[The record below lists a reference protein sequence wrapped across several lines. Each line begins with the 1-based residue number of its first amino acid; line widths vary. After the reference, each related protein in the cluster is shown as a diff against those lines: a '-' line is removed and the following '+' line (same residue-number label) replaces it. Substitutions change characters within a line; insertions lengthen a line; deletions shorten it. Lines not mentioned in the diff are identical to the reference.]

1 MIKFALRRNL
11 IYPLQLIIWH
21 FLRNVETILIG
32 HFFNFKNSQ
41 IYTSI
46 MFIGEFVS
54 GLIIYLYE
62 KNFVK
67 RNKKPAKFLS
77 ITLIQNE
84 AKLDY
89 PDSNTKIFILIFF
102 IAFFDWF
109 QFYIW
114 TVNIPRTKN
123 ISTTFLDRLNGAKPI
138 ICSFVYYYVLRL
150 PVFKHQIFSL
160 IIIGIC
166 FAIIII
172 SEFCFQKINI
182 VFTYLDFIL
191 VLLMILL
198 NHILSSL
205 IDLVEKYLFEYN
217 FLNPFYVLMW
227 EGIFGFFI
235 SFLFFLMPDY
245 LDDIKQVYNTLS
257 TGKIILFTFLLLLYI
272 ILSGGRNIFRVVT
285 IKLYS
290 PMARGLTDYFLQPFY
305 SIYYFSMGTDFLVDE
320 KRNILYF
327 TINLILSIILSIC
340 GCIYNEFI
348 ILFFCGFERNTH
360 DQISKRANIISES
373 LYSINDELESFD
385 FNIRNN

>member
-54 GLIIYLYE
+54 GLIIYLYQ
-62 KNFVK
+62 KHFLK
-67 RNKKPAKFLS
+67 KNKKPAKFLS

-84 AKLDY
+84 ARMDY
-89 PDSNTKIFILIFF
+89 PDSNIKIFILIFF
-102 IAFFDWF
+102 VAFFDLV
-109 QFYIW
+109 QFYNW
-114 TVNIPRTKN
+114 TVNIPRTN
-123 ISTTFLDRLNGAKPI
+123 YISTTFLSLLNGIKPI
-138 ICSFVYYYVLRL
+138 FCSFIYYYILRL
-150 PVFKHQIFSL
+150 PIYRHQIFTL
-160 IIIGIC
+160 IILGIC
-166 FAIIII
+166 LIIVLII
-172 SEFCFQKINI
+172 EFFYQSINI
-182 VFTYLDFIL
+182 FFTYLDFII
-191 VLLMILL
+191 VIFIIVL
-198 NHILSSL
+198 NHILSSS

-217 FLNPFYVLMW
+217 FLNPFYVLMY
-227 EGIFGFFI
+227 EGLFGFFI
-235 SFLFFLMPDY
+235 SFLFFMIPNY
-245 LDDIKQVYNTLS
+245 LYDIRLTYNTLS
-257 TGKIILFTFLLLLYI
+257 IGKIILFTFLLLLYI
-272 ILSGGRNIFRVVT
+272 ILSGGRNVFRVVT
-285 IKLYS
+285 TKIYN
-290 PMARGLTDYFLQPFY
+290 PMARVLTDYFLNPIY
-305 SIYYFSMGTDFLVDE
+305 LIYYFSMGADFLVDE
-320 KRNILYF
+320 KRNIFYF